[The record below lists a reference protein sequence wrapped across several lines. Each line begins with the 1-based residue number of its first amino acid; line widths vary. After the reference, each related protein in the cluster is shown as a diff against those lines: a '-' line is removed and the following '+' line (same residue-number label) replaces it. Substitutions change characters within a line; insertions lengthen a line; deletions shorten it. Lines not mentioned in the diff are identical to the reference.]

1 MAVCSAGEYR
11 NTGSFRPWPGKISEL
26 VGMLTFSLASAANAS
41 FDLLQVLSTA
51 IDYVVVISNN
61 LKQLEP

>member
-11 NTGSFRPWPGKISEL
+11 NTCSFRPWPGKISEL

-41 FDLLQVLSTA
+41 FDLLQVLSA